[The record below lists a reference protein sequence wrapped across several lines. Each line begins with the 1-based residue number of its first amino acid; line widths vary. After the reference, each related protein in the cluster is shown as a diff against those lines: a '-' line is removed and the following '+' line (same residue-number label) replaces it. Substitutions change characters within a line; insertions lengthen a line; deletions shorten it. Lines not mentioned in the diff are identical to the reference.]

1 MLVDREKRW
10 AAVELSKIKE
20 KKKVDKIREEILN
33 SQQERIIQQEYF
45 HQIDK
50 KMKRNIVFSIKNMS

>member
-1 MLVDREKRW
+1 LLVDREKRW

-33 SQQERIIQQEYF
+33 SQ
-45 HQIDK
+45 
-50 KMKRNIVFSIKNMS
+50 